1 MRKKVR
7 HNDYLSVWLFKSVR
21 QSSNKL
27 QRPTYDTSTKQN
39 SPRFR
44 QSQLASS
51 GSYRTVYFFW
61 SCVLIRKCEVH
72 TVWLMNL
79 VRSAISDTVK
89 ALRIAEKLITSIWIC
104 GVLVA
109 SVGSCQQWQINGNFK
124 VFHILIFVY
133 FHDLKFIV
141 FLAEMERCLKR
152 VQEGV
157 ELFDQI
163 WEKVHEAANLNQKE
177 KFEADL
183 KKEIKKLQRMRDQI
197 KGWQNSNDVKDK
209 TQLCDSRRLIEQKME
224 QFKIVERETKTK
236 AYSKQGL
243 GAEQKIDP
251 KEKEKE
257 EIIGWLQDSIGTLN
271 QQSDVF
277 EGEMEQINAM
287 FGKKRKPDRDK
298 QDRLDDLLRHI
309 ERHKFHVTKL
319 ESMMRLLV
327 NNTIDTQL
335 VKQIKED
342 IEYYIENCQ
351 EPDFDENEFIYDD
364 LNLGNVESILAQ
376 QLGSVPRA
384 DERGEENDLTHSES
398 SSLAPSSR
406 PSSTHSKAMCSS
418 PTKEFEERKT
428 RYPSESTETSKYVI
442 SNLEN
447 LSKSAPSTP
456 VKLNRTEAPYVALNQ
471 IIPILSPAIPATSIP
486 YNSVVTGTSSQQQKP
501 VFTSLQTESFDTV
514 TNSFNKLFV
523 SSEVMATER
532 WLETSS
538 VSKPVMQ
545 PQLQAIDSDSLLAT
559 VDLTVNVEAD
569 SCNSASIVMNGPACT
584 ADLLT
589 QISLSLRAAN
599 ISPVAGVHSPSSFL
613 NSTNNLSGLRA
624 VPTSLVDSASWRCE
638 LNSSP
643 AAQQAKNSFTSFH
656 SLSGP
661 SINSLATASTLTSN
675 SEPLILDPILG
686 AVPLGKKPLTMKQE
700 HCLKMAREAMKQIP
714 LPSDKE
720 KARISLE
727 RVPYLTPPY
736 YPQSPLPLSD
746 TFEHFNRLSPETLF
760 FVFYYLQGTKSQ
772 YLAAKALK
780 RQSWRFH
787 TKYMMW
793 FQRLEEPKG
802 TYIYFDFERWMQRKK
817 EDFTF
822 EYRYLE
828 DKELP

>member
-1 MRKKVR
+1 LPAMADKR
-7 HNDYLSVWLFKSVR
+7 
-21 QSSNKL
+21 KL
-27 QRPTYDTSTKQN
+27 Q
-39 SPRFR
+39 
-44 QSQLASS
+44 
-51 GSYRTVYFFW
+51 
-61 SCVLIRKCEVH
+61 
-72 TVWLMNL
+72 
-79 VRSAISDTVK
+79 
-89 ALRIAEKLITSIWIC
+89 
-104 GVLVA
+104 
-109 SVGSCQQWQINGNFK
+109 
-124 VFHILIFVY
+124 
-133 FHDLKFIV
+133 
-141 FLAEMERCLKR
+141 AEMERCLKR

-486 YNSVVTGTSSQQQKP
+486 YNSVVTGTSSRQQKP

-523 SSEVMATER
+523 SSEVLATER

-538 VSKPVMQ
+538 ASKPVMQ

-643 AAQQAKNSFTSFH
+643 AVQQAKNSFTSFH

-760 FVFYYLQGTKSQ
+760 FIFYYLQGTKSQ

>member
-1 MRKKVR
+1 MRTKIR

-21 QSSNKL
+21 QSSSKL

-61 SCVLIRKCEVH
+61 SCVLIRKCEEH
-72 TVWLMNL
+72 TVPLMNL
-79 VRSAISDTVK
+79 VRSAISDRVK
-89 ALRIAEKLITSIWIC
+89 SLYCWKLQAMADKRK
-104 GVLVA
+104 L
-109 SVGSCQQWQINGNFK
+109 Q
-124 VFHILIFVY
+124 
-133 FHDLKFIV
+133 
-141 FLAEMERCLKR
+141 AEMERCLKR

-183 KKEIKKLQRMRDQI
+183 KKEIKKLQTISFQRMRDQI

-298 QDRLDDLLRHI
+298 NMHVFLVLKKQDRLDDLLRHI

-335 VKQIKED
+335 
-342 IEYYIENCQ
+342 

-364 LNLGNVESILAQ
+364 LNLGNVESMLAQ

-428 RYPSESTETSKYVI
+428 RYPSESTETAKYVI

-456 VKLNRTEAPYVALNQ
+456 VKLNRMEAPYVALNQ
-471 IIPILSPAIPATSIP
+471 IIPILNPAVPATSVP
-486 YNSVVTGTSSQQQKP
+486 YNSVVTGASSRQQKSG
-501 VFTSLQTESFDTV
+501 FTSLQTESFDTV

-523 SSEVMATER
+523 SSEVLAKER

-545 PQLQAIDSDSLLAT
+545 PQLPAIDNDSLSAT

-613 NSTNNLSGLRA
+613 NSTNNLSGLRT

-638 LNSSP
+638 MNSSP
-643 AAQQAKNSFTSFH
+643 AAQQAKNSFTSYH
-656 SLSGP
+656 SLPGP

-675 SEPLILDPILG
+675 SQPLILDPILG

-700 HCLKMAREAMKQIP
+700 HCLKMAGEAMKQIP
-714 LPSDKE
+714 FPSDKE

>member
-1 MRKKVR
+1 MRTKIR

-21 QSSNKL
+21 QSSSKL

-61 SCVLIRKCEVH
+61 SCVLIRKCEEH
-72 TVWLMNL
+72 TVRLMNL
-79 VRSAISDTVK
+79 VRLAISDRVK
-89 ALRIAEKLITSIWIC
+89 SLYCWKLQAMADKRK
-104 GVLVA
+104 L
-109 SVGSCQQWQINGNFK
+109 Q
-124 VFHILIFVY
+124 
-133 FHDLKFIV
+133 
-141 FLAEMERCLKR
+141 AEMERCLKR

-298 QDRLDDLLRHI
+298 NTHVFLVLKKQDRLDDLLKHI

-335 VKQIKED
+335 
-342 IEYYIENCQ
+342 

-364 LNLGNVESILAQ
+364 LNLGNVESMLAQ

-428 RYPSESTETSKYVI
+428 RYPSESTETAKYVI

-456 VKLNRTEAPYVALNQ
+456 VKLNRMEAPYVALNQ
-471 IIPILSPAIPATSIP
+471 IIPILSPAVPVTSVP
-486 YNSVVTGTSSQQQKP
+486 YNSVVTGASSRQQKSG
-501 VFTSLQTESFDTV
+501 FTSLQTESFDTV

-523 SSEVMATER
+523 SSDVLAKER

-545 PQLQAIDSDSLLAT
+545 PQLPAIDNDSLSAT

-613 NSTNNLSGLRA
+613 NSTNNLSGLRT

-638 LNSSP
+638 MNSSP
-643 AAQQAKNSFTSFH
+643 AAQQAKNSFTSYH
-656 SLSGP
+656 SLPGP
-661 SINSLATASTLTSN
+661 SINSLATASTLSSN
-675 SEPLILDPILG
+675 SQPLILDPILG

-700 HCLKMAREAMKQIP
+700 HCLKMAGEAMKQIP
-714 LPSDKE
+714 FPSDKE

>member
-1 MRKKVR
+1 MRTKIR

-21 QSSNKL
+21 QSSSKL

-51 GSYRTVYFFW
+51 GNYRTVYFFW
-61 SCVLIRKCEVH
+61 SCVLIRKFEEH
-72 TVWLMNL
+72 TVRLMNL
-79 VRSAISDTVK
+79 VRLAISDRVK
-89 ALRIAEKLITSIWIC
+89 SLYCWKLQAMADKRK
-104 GVLVA
+104 L
-109 SVGSCQQWQINGNFK
+109 Q
-124 VFHILIFVY
+124 
-133 FHDLKFIV
+133 
-141 FLAEMERCLKR
+141 AEMERCLKR

-298 QDRLDDLLRHI
+298 QDRLDDLLKHI

-364 LNLGNVESILAQ
+364 LNLGNVESMLAQ

-428 RYPSESTETSKYVI
+428 RYPSESTETAKYVI

-456 VKLNRTEAPYVALNQ
+456 VKLNRMEAPYVALNQ
-471 IIPILSPAIPATSIP
+471 IIPILSPAVPVTSVP
-486 YNSVVTGTSSQQQKP
+486 YNSVVTGASSRQQKSG
-501 VFTSLQTESFDTV
+501 FTSLQTESFDTV

-523 SSEVMATER
+523 SSEVLAKER

-545 PQLQAIDSDSLLAT
+545 PQLPAIDNDSLSAT

-584 ADLLT
+584 ADVRIIFVVTLLT

-613 NSTNNLSGLRA
+613 NSTNNLSGLRT

-638 LNSSP
+638 MNSSP
-643 AAQQAKNSFTSFH
+643 AAQQAKNSFTSYH
-656 SLSGP
+656 SLPGP

-675 SEPLILDPILG
+675 SQPLILDPILG

-700 HCLKMAREAMKQIP
+700 HCLKMAGEAMKQIP
-714 LPSDKE
+714 FPSDKE

-793 FQRLEEPKG
+793 FQRLEEPKVITDEYEQG

>member
-1 MRKKVR
+1 MRTKIR

-21 QSSNKL
+21 QSSSKL

-61 SCVLIRKCEVH
+61 SCVLIRKCEEH
-72 TVWLMNL
+72 TVRLMNL
-79 VRSAISDTVK
+79 VRLAISDRVK
-89 ALRIAEKLITSIWIC
+89 SLYCWKLQAMADKRK
-104 GVLVA
+104 L
-109 SVGSCQQWQINGNFK
+109 Q
-124 VFHILIFVY
+124 
-133 FHDLKFIV
+133 
-141 FLAEMERCLKR
+141 AEMERCLKR

-298 QDRLDDLLRHI
+298 QDRLDDLLKHI

-364 LNLGNVESILAQ
+364 LNLGNVESMLAQ

-428 RYPSESTETSKYVI
+428 RYPSESTETAKYVI

-456 VKLNRTEAPYVALNQ
+456 VKLN
-471 IIPILSPAIPATSIP
+471 SPAVPVTSVP
-486 YNSVVTGTSSQQQKP
+486 YNSVVTGASSRQHKSG
-501 VFTSLQTESFDTV
+501 FTSLQTESFDTV

-523 SSEVMATER
+523 SSDVLAKER

-545 PQLQAIDSDSLLAT
+545 PQLPAIDNDSLSAT

-613 NSTNNLSGLRA
+613 NSTNNLSGLRT

-638 LNSSP
+638 MNSSP
-643 AAQQAKNSFTSFH
+643 AAQQAKNSFTSYH
-656 SLSGP
+656 SLPGP
-661 SINSLATASTLTSN
+661 SINSLATASTLSSN
-675 SEPLILDPILG
+675 SQPLILDPILG

-700 HCLKMAREAMKQIP
+700 HCLKMAGEAMKQIP
-714 LPSDKE
+714 FPSDKE

-793 FQRLEEPKG
+793 FQRLEEPK
-802 TYIYFDFERWMQRKK
+802 RKK

>member
-1 MRKKVR
+1 MRTKIR
-7 HNDYLSVWLFKSVR
+7 HNNYLSVWLFKSVR
-21 QSSNKL
+21 QSSSKL

-61 SCVLIRKCEVH
+61 SCVLIRKCEDH
-72 TVWLMNL
+72 TVRLMNL
-79 VRSAISDTVK
+79 VRSAISDRVK
-89 ALRIAEKLITSIWIC
+89 SLYCWKLQAMADKRK
-104 GVLVA
+104 L
-109 SVGSCQQWQINGNFK
+109 Q
-124 VFHILIFVY
+124 
-133 FHDLKFIV
+133 
-141 FLAEMERCLKR
+141 AEMERCLKR

-251 KEKEKE
+251 KEKERE

-298 QDRLDDLLRHI
+298 NMHVFLVLKKQDRLDDLLRHI

-335 VKQIKED
+335 
-342 IEYYIENCQ
+342 

-364 LNLGNVESILAQ
+364 LNLGNVESMLAQ

-418 PTKEFEERKT
+418 PTKEFEERKI
-428 RYPSESTETSKYVI
+428 RYPSESTETAKYVI

-456 VKLNRTEAPYVALNQ
+456 VKLNRMEAPYVALNQ
-471 IIPILSPAIPATSIP
+471 IIPILSPAVPATSVP
-486 YNSVVTGTSSQQQKP
+486 YNSVVTGASSRQQKSG
-501 VFTSLQTESFDTV
+501 FTSLQTESFDTV

-523 SSEVMATER
+523 SSEVLAKER

-545 PQLQAIDSDSLLAT
+545 PQLPAIDNDSLSAT

-613 NSTNNLSGLRA
+613 NSTNNLSGLRT

-638 LNSSP
+638 MNSSP
-643 AAQQAKNSFTSFH
+643 AAQQAKNSFTSYH
-656 SLSGP
+656 SLPGP

-675 SEPLILDPILG
+675 SQPLILDPILG

-700 HCLKMAREAMKQIP
+700 HCLKMAGEAMKQIP
-714 LPSDKE
+714 FPSDKE

>member
-1 MRKKVR
+1 MRTKIR

-21 QSSNKL
+21 QSSSKL

-61 SCVLIRKCEVH
+61 SCVLIRKCEEH
-72 TVWLMNL
+72 TVRLMNL
-79 VRSAISDTVK
+79 VRLAISDRVK
-89 ALRIAEKLITSIWIC
+89 SLYCWKLQAMADKRK
-104 GVLVA
+104 L
-109 SVGSCQQWQINGNFK
+109 Q
-124 VFHILIFVY
+124 
-133 FHDLKFIV
+133 
-141 FLAEMERCLKR
+141 AEMERCLKR

-298 QDRLDDLLRHI
+298 NTHVFLVLKKQDRLDDLLKHI

-335 VKQIKED
+335 
-342 IEYYIENCQ
+342 

-364 LNLGNVESILAQ
+364 LNLGNVESMLAQ

-428 RYPSESTETSKYVI
+428 RYPSESTETAKYVI

-456 VKLNRTEAPYVALNQ
+456 VKLNRMEAPYVALNQ
-471 IIPILSPAIPATSIP
+471 IIPILSPAVPVTSVP
-486 YNSVVTGTSSQQQKP
+486 YNSVVTGASSRQQKSG
-501 VFTSLQTESFDTV
+501 FTSLQTESFDTV

-523 SSEVMATER
+523 SSDVLAKER

-545 PQLQAIDSDSLLAT
+545 PQLPAIDNDSLSAT

-613 NSTNNLSGLRA
+613 NSTNNLSGLRT

-638 LNSSP
+638 MNSSP
-643 AAQQAKNSFTSFH
+643 AAQQAKNSFTSYH
-656 SLSGP
+656 SLPGP
-661 SINSLATASTLTSN
+661 SINSLATASTLSSN
-675 SEPLILDPILG
+675 SQPLILDPILG
-686 AVPLGKKPLTMKQE
+686 AVPLGKKPLTIKQE
-700 HCLKMAREAMKQIP
+700 HCLKMAGEAMKQIP
-714 LPSDKE
+714 FPSDKE

>member
-7 HNDYLSVWLFKSVR
+7 QNDYLSVWLFKSVR

-51 GSYRTVYFFW
+51 GSYQTVYFFW

-79 VRSAISDTVK
+79 VRSAISDRVK
-89 ALRIAEKLITSIWIC
+89 ALRIAECWKLPAMADKRK
-104 GVLVA
+104 L
-109 SVGSCQQWQINGNFK
+109 Q
-124 VFHILIFVY
+124 
-133 FHDLKFIV
+133 
-141 FLAEMERCLKR
+141 AEMERCLKR

-335 VKQIKED
+335 
-342 IEYYIENCQ
+342 
-351 EPDFDENEFIYDD
+351 PDFDENEFIYDD
-364 LNLGNVESILAQ
+364 LNLGNVESMLAQ

-418 PTKEFEERKT
+418 PTKELEERKT
-428 RYPSESTETSKYVI
+428 RYPSESTETAKYVI

-456 VKLNRTEAPYVALNQ
+456 VKLNRMEAPYVTLNQ
-471 IIPILSPAIPATSIP
+471 IVPVLSSAIPATSVP
-486 YNSVVTGTSSQQQKP
+486 YNSVVAGASSRQQKP

-523 SSEVMATER
+523 SSEVLATER

-599 ISPVAGVHSPSSFL
+599 ISPVAGVPSPSSFL

-624 VPTSLVDSASWRCE
+624 VPTSLVDSVSWRCE

-643 AAQQAKNSFTSFH
+643 AAQQAKNSFPSFH

-661 SINSLATASTLTSN
+661 SINSLATASTLTSS
-675 SEPLILDPILG
+675 SEPLMLDPILG

-700 HCLKMAREAMKQIP
+700 HCLKMAGEALKQLP

-793 FQRLEEPKG
+793 FQRLEEPKVITDEYEQG